1 MFCRFRFA
9 EKVIQIFVTVV
20 CAERAKRLNS
30 KQHQNNWD
38 QCLFQ
43 IASCGTFTQEI
54 NFFDCTHTTSL
65 SDKNGTK
72 ITKRGLR
79 FSAHGEKR
87 RLLCSERIVHVEVKV
102 YVEWMSG
109 VFSRSMKMIWFG
121 F

>member
-1 MFCRFRFA
+1 MFCGFRFA

-54 NFFDCTHTTSL
+54 NFLTVHT
-65 SDKNGTK
+65 
-72 ITKRGLR
+72 
-79 FSAHGEKR
+79 
-87 RLLCSERIVHVEVKV
+87 LLTCLIKTEQK
-102 YVEWMSG
+102 
-109 VFSRSMKMIWFG
+109 
-121 F
+121 